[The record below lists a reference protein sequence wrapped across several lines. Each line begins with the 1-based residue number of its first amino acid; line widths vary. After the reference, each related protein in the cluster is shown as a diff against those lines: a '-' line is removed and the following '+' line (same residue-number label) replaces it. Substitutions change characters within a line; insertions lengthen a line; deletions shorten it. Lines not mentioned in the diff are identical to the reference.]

1 MKNSIISN
9 TISKSALNVFNIIVP
24 LLIYPYIYRIF
35 SANTV
40 GKMDYATTIFTYFS
54 LVGLLGIYNYGLRE
68 IARKRDIKEE
78 TNYIFKNLFVLGVI
92 SNIVVFIIY
101 FLFVYYTINDS
112 VLKKI
117 MYVQGFGI
125 IGQILYIEWINEAFE
140 DYKFITLKTIAIRV
154 FSLCAVFLFI
164 KNDGDYYKYVA
175 ITTATVVV
183 NNIVSFVHIHK
194 YLDLSFSKLCQ
205 NINIKPLI
213 IPLFTI
219 LILNNTNLLF
229 TVADKTILGIYQP
242 SEEVA
247 FYGVGQKISEMI
259 RILFLSLVYV
269 MIPRLSYYL
278 ENDFGAYKTGIK
290 QMIRINFLLIAP
302 VSIGLLT
309 LSKEIVLIFAGNQYA
324 NAIPSM
330 QLFALRVF
338 ILSTE
343 AIVYNQVI
351 FLFRKEN
358 FLMKANAL
366 CGLLNVVFDFT
377 LCQCINSST
386 AILTTL
392 ICEGLFQIMCYIYIY
407 KKLQLDIGLFKFA
420 NFKYIII
427 SMLFIPTIW
436 FVRSFELS
444 ELLTVIVAV
453 FSCMTIYILL
463 LILNK
468 DSAAN
473 MIINKITIKK

>member
-1 MKNSIISN
+1 
-9 TISKSALNVFNIIVP
+9 
-24 LLIYPYIYRIF
+24 
-35 SANTV
+35 
-40 GKMDYATTIFTYFS
+40 
-54 LVGLLGIYNYGLRE
+54 
-68 IARKRDIKEE
+68 
-78 TNYIFKNLFVLGVI
+78 
-92 SNIVVFIIY
+92 
-101 FLFVYYTINDS
+101 
-112 VLKKI
+112 
-117 MYVQGFGI
+117 
-125 IGQILYIEWINEAFE
+125 
-140 DYKFITLKTIAIRV
+140 
-154 FSLCAVFLFI
+154 
-164 KNDGDYYKYVA
+164 
-175 ITTATVVV
+175 
-183 NNIVSFVHIHK
+183 
-194 YLDLSFSKLCQ
+194 
-205 NINIKPLI
+205 
-213 IPLFTI
+213 
-219 LILNNTNLLF
+219 
-229 TVADKTILGIYQP
+229 
-242 SEEVA
+242 
-247 FYGVGQKISEMI
+247 
-259 RILFLSLVYV
+259 

-302 VSIGLLT
+302 VSIGLLA

-343 AIVYNQVI
+343 AIVYNQVL
-351 FLFRKEN
+351 FLFRKEK

-377 LCQCINSST
+377 LCQYINSST

>member
-1 MKNSIISN
+1 MKNSIILN
-9 TISKSALNVFNIIVP
+9 TISKSALNIFNIIVP

-68 IARKRDIKEE
+68 IARKRDCKEE
-78 TNYIFKNLFVLGVI
+78 TNSIFKNLFVLGLI
-92 SNIVVFIIY
+92 SNIIVFIIY
-101 FLFVYYTINDS
+101 FLFVYYTINDP

-117 MYVQGFGI
+117 IYVQGFGI

-175 ITTATVVV
+175 ITTATVVA

-194 YLDLSFSKLCQ
+194 YVDLSFSKLCQ
-205 NINIKPLI
+205 NIHIKPLI

-302 VSIGLLT
+302 VSVGLFA

-420 NFKYIII
+420 NLKYIII

-436 FVRSFELS
+436 FVRSFKLS